1 MINRTKSELHI
12 DKLNTKN
19 SFLLSQKSDNK
30 KSIINNNNNNLYNST
45 KNNDNI
51 ISNEPLFSLKETLIC
66 TFCGGKNCKHENFLN
81 HKNPAIYGLN
91 SDKIGENIYASQR
104 PSDSLIKK
112 YNLISKFKEL
122 KIGLI
127 VNLQLPGEH
136 PYCGPDSLNESG
148 FSYSP
153 SLFESE
159 GINVGLYGWKDLD
172 VPNSLYHMLQVVK
185 TMYYYINDLKK
196 KVLVH
201 CHAGYGRTGTTI
213 ACYKIFDECISAEAA
228 RDEIRKVRE
237 KSIQNRSQFNYC
249 VKFQEYIRRL
259 KGNFLLKEK
268 RSIENFLKYQ
278 DDLNIGKY
286 KFINFKYNKS
296 VPLFLIYIFD
306 SLIDIKNKT
315 NIDELTLY
323 NYLNSSL
330 TKNETDSE
338 LMNTI
343 IKNVNN
349 YNWDILYSCEE
360 PLILKELLF
369 DWLTNSIEYVFNPEN
384 ISKINENLSNF
395 DKELKTCEYQ
405 TLLIIVKFIKLI
417 QDKDEDKEIENQRKI
432 FIENISKYFLGYT
445 SEEDELNDEESENV
459 DKLVNLINL
468 IFNKKKDINE
478 EEDENKNEILY
489 NVYEQLKEH
498 FENNPNK
505 KKLEIEQDNE
515 NEDFFNKINNLMNSI
530 RDQSI
535 NTPKKENNKAKTNK
549 NISSSLKKENDI
561 SNNDSINLRN
571 FNSSTIQLSKTM
583 KINLRKNKSL
593 FRESIEVINEIEQ
606 NKDIPWIREEDC

>member
-1 MINRTKSELHI
+1 
-12 DKLNTKN
+12 
-19 SFLLSQKSDNK
+19 
-30 KSIINNNNNNLYNST
+30 
-45 KNNDNI
+45 
-51 ISNEPLFSLKETLIC
+51 
-66 TFCGGKNCKHENFLN
+66 
-81 HKNPAIYGLN
+81 
-91 SDKIGENIYASQR
+91 
-104 PSDSLIKK
+104 
-112 YNLISKFKEL
+112 
-122 KIGLI
+122 
-127 VNLQLPGEH
+127 
-136 PYCGPDSLNESG
+136 
-148 FSYSP
+148 
-153 SLFESE
+153 
-159 GINVGLYGWKDLD
+159 
-172 VPNSLYHMLQVVK
+172 
-185 TMYYYINDLKK
+185 
-196 KVLVH
+196 
-201 CHAGYGRTGTTI
+201 
-213 ACYKIFDECISAEAA
+213 
-228 RDEIRKVRE
+228 
-237 KSIQNRSQFNYC
+237 
-249 VKFQEYIRRL
+249 
-259 KGNFLLKEK
+259 
-268 RSIENFLKYQ
+268 
-278 DDLNIGKY
+278 
-286 KFINFKYNKS
+286 
-296 VPLFLIYIFD
+296 
-306 SLIDIKNKT
+306 
-315 NIDELTLY
+315 
-323 NYLNSSL
+323 L

-395 DKELKTCEYQ
+395 EKELKTCEYQ

-515 NEDFFNKINNLMNSI
+515 NGDFFNKINNLMNSI

>member
-30 KSIINNNNNNLYNST
+30 KSIINNNNLYNST

-159 GINVGLYGWKDLD
+159 GISVGLYGWKDLD

-185 TMYYYINDLKK
+185 KMYYYINDLKK

-306 SLIDIKNKT
+306 ALIDIKNKT

-395 DKELKTCEYQ
+395 EKELKTCEYQ

-459 DKLVNLINL
+459 DKLVNLINF

-515 NEDFFNKINNLMNSI
+515 NGDFFNKINNLMNSI

-535 NTPKKENNKAKTNK
+535 NTPKKENSKAKTNK
-549 NISSSLKKENDI
+549 NISSSFKKENDI